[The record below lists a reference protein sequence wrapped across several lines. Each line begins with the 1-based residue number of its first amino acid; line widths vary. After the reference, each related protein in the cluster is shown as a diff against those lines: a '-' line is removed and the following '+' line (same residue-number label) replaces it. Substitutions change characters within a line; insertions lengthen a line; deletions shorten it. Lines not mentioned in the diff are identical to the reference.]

1 MSGIRGIPE
10 SLLYDIFPR
19 NSICH
24 LAKFLGNGSFDRS
37 RFSAKILIESKK
49 KKNSAD
55 QQIEEAT
62 REYQVSS
69 SD

>member
-1 MSGIRGIPE
+1 MFRIFFLTE
-10 SLLYDIFPR
+10 S
-19 NSICH
+19 
-24 LAKFLGNGSFDRS
+24 K
-37 RFSAKILIESKK
+37 KK

-55 QQIEEAT
+55 QQIKEAT

>member
-1 MSGIRGIPE
+1 M
-10 SLLYDIFPR
+10 F
-19 NSICH
+19 
-24 LAKFLGNGSFDRS
+24 
-37 RFSAKILIESKK
+37 RFFLIESKK

>member
-1 MSGIRGIPE
+1 MSR
-10 SLLYDIFPR
+10 IF
-19 NSICH
+19 
-24 LAKFLGNGSFDRS
+24 FLT
-37 RFSAKILIESKK
+37 ESKK

-55 QQIEEAT
+55 QQIKEAT

>member
-1 MSGIRGIPE
+1 MFRIFFLTE
-10 SLLYDIFPR
+10 S
-19 NSICH
+19 
-24 LAKFLGNGSFDRS
+24 K
-37 RFSAKILIESKK
+37 KKK

-55 QQIEEAT
+55 QQIKEAT